1 MPNVSTRPH
10 QEATPVTAA
19 VTAVAPPPRPPAL
32 TAVKA
37 DGNET
42 LLDLLQQAETVS
54 GLLQHNF
61 GGDGSF
67 DEPSAA
73 PGLHGMVQCVAGLLI
88 AAKAH
93 AVRVEVPKA
102 AQAAILYASSL
113 AEHLGA
119 QSCDDLHDGERGF
132 RLGDRYLSMCY
143 WTVEKLALRA
153 YESLTTG
160 EVQA

>member
-1 MPNVSTRPH
+1 M
-10 QEATPVTAA
+10 
-19 VTAVAPPPRPPAL
+19 APPPHPPSSPHPA
-32 TAVKA
+32 KA
-37 DGNET
+37 EAEDSEH
-42 LLDLLQQAETVS
+42 LLDLLQQAETIS
-54 GLLQHNF
+54 GLLGHNF

-73 PGLHGMVQCVAGLLI
+73 PGLHGMVQCVADLLI

-93 AVRVEVPKA
+93 AVGPEVPKA

-113 AEHLGA
+113 AEHLDA
-119 QSCDDLHDGERGF
+119 QSRDDLHDGERGF

-153 YESLTTG
+153 YESLTTA
-160 EVQA
+160 EVQQ